1 LLQVNDINHIA
12 VAENEKLRLDKYLW
26 AIRIFKT
33 RSQATRACDD
43 GKVKLNGTNVKPAR
57 QVAIDDKYDIKT
69 PERRWTI
76 QVTGLI
82 QKRMNYEEALKN
94 YADLTSE
101 EDKMVNKHLGTSF
114 YTGKRQSKTGRP
126 TKEQRRGLDNFFDF
140 NDSE

>member
-1 LLQVNDINHIA
+1 MVQTD
-12 VAENEKLRLDKYLW
+12 KLRLDKYLW

-33 RSQATRACDD
+33 RSQATRACDE
-43 GKVKLNGTNVKPAR
+43 GKVKLNGINVKPAR
-57 QVAIDDKYDIKT
+57 QIALGDKYDIKT

-76 QVTGLI
+76 EVTGLL

-94 YADLTSE
+94 YVDLTTE

-126 TKEQRRGLDNFFDF
+126 TKEQRRGLDNFFDP
-140 NDSE
+140 DGGE